1 MEENLAADDFYE
13 SHPLAPRV
21 NKLKYQ
27 ITVQRRSLNLTGLIS
42 IQDPEITSLA
52 GFGVM
57 PHLKV
62 LNISR
67 SHIKSLD
74 ALPAQPLLCQIIA
87 DQSELSSFA
96 GLSRH
101 KKLRDV
107 SFIGT
112 PLESQP
118 NSRLA
123 CIIVVGPNISVI
135 NKRSVKKSERE
146 EALKYP
152 KISKLLL
159 EAGWEL
165 EKPVPSAE
173 KFREILKDEK
183 YSTVIEN
190 AKSAKSYSY
199 LTEKKDLLKTPSI
212 PFEDEDDQEEPQQAN
227 TEENDSLLEERLNEI
242 LRRTGIRVKQDKHRQ
257 NEILEAVS
265 ELANLVKIFEL
276 CAEDIKD
283 IKKEDSKEEK
293 NNEQEK
299 DQAPA

>member
-1 MEENLAADDFYE
+1 MEENFSPDDFYE
-13 SHPLAPRV
+13 SHPLAPRY

-27 ITVQRRSLNLTGLIS
+27 LTVQRRSLNLTGLIS

-57 PHLKV
+57 PHLKI

-74 ALPAQPLLCQIIA
+74 ALPAQPLLNQIVA
-87 DQSELSSFA
+87 DHSELSSFA

-112 PLESQP
+112 PLESKP

-123 CIIVVGPNISVI
+123 CIIVVGPNIAIV
-135 NKRSVKKSERE
+135 NKRGVKKSERE
-146 EALKYP
+146 EASRYP
-152 KISKLLL
+152 KITKLLL

-165 EKPVPSAE
+165 ESPVPSPE

-183 YSTVIEN
+183 YRSVLEN
-190 AKSAKSYSY
+190 AKSTQSYNM
-199 LTEKKDLLKTPSI
+199 LGERKDLLKTSSSRL
-212 PFEDEDDQEEPQQAN
+212 ETDDQEENDQQAN
-227 TEENDSLLEERLNEI
+227 IEENDKLLEERLNEL
-242 LRRTGIRVKQDKHRQ
+242 LRKTGIRVKQDKHRRK
-257 NEILEAVS
+257 EILEAIS

-293 NNEQEK
+293 SNEQETP
-299 DQAPA
+299 QSPA

>member
-1 MEENLAADDFYE
+1 MEEKLNPDDFYD
-13 SHPLAPRV
+13 SQPLAPKGS
-21 NKLKYQ
+21 KLKYQ

-42 IQDPEITSLA
+42 IQDPEITSLT

-57 PHLKV
+57 PHLKI

-74 ALPAQPLLCQIIA
+74 TLPAQPLLNQIVA
-87 DQSELSSFA
+87 DHSDLSSFA

-112 PLESQP
+112 PLESKP

-123 CIIVVGPNISVI
+123 CIIVVGPQISIV
-135 NKRSVKKSERE
+135 NKRGVKRSERE
-146 EALKYP
+146 EASRYP
-152 KISKLLL
+152 RITKLLL
-159 EAGWEL
+159 EAGWDL
-165 EKPVPSAE
+165 ETPVPSTE

-183 YSTVIEN
+183 YQSVLEN
-190 AKSAKSYSY
+190 AKNSKSYSM
-199 LTEKKDLLKTPSI
+199 LTERKDLLKASSTR
-212 PFEDEDDQEEPQQAN
+212 FEDDDQEDSEQTN
-227 TEENDSLLEERLNEI
+227 NEENDQILELKLNEL
-242 LRRTGIRVKQDKHRQ
+242 LRKTGIRVKQDKHRRK
-257 NEILEAVS
+257 EILEALS

-283 IKKEDSKEEK
+283 IKKDDSNEDK
-293 NNEQEK
+293 NNAQEK
-299 DQAPA
+299 EQAPA